1 MMTII
6 VTLEVFLIFF
16 LFLIFPLKEN
26 LGAVASLGVLMCM
39 VVTIV
44 GIKLWWFKHRLSF
57 EQTSTQNGAA
67 GGGTPPVIVPRR
79 SKQQKYKKD
88 KRYSQQ
94 IYDSVEVHGVFR
106 QKRED
111 ELEIQ
116 RPQQL
121 PPVRIRQH
129 SDSTSSLILPPPRN
143 KRRDQVHSTAFEDL
157 EIATPPLTTASSSD
171 LTAIRESNTKISL
184 TFEEFEKQ
192 FKLKEIKPEVNE
204 QPNSHEVIE
213 IPVPPLRLNRSSSAM
228 VKPEKTPRYLKS
240 SQSITIP
247 EFHKVIERRPTGFSR
262 PTEDLTKIDDYDEP
276 KLFETFGERRPT
288 GYIKYEEVDV
298 DLQEQYEKELNAELA
313 KDKRNWENS
322 PELPALD
329 ALRNERIIYNN
340 NLNESPEAQY
350 TEKYNFNVKSFKFSE
365 LEDVEYKEED
375 FKDQSKNKMA
385 EIKEISSVIFE
396 ELDTENFPNNEEVF
410 ATDYRSVNDRRP
422 TEFVKQ
428 SQTDE
433 VESVAEFKEPSAI
446 EFAKESSNAGEEF
459 VTVPLFKEPRPTEF
473 NKDTQSEEF
482 VTNLHSVG
490 KQRSTEYVNEPQTA
504 EEECV
509 TEFRSV
515 KERRPIEKF
524 VTEYRSV
531 QEADQREFITEYRS
545 VKERRPTE
553 FAKDSQQ
560 DFEEEFV
567 TEFRTV
573 KVKDPKKNEEYITEY
588 NSIKERRPFEFANE
602 SMFVGQTN
610 GNSEFFDSSSL
621 QEDFD
626 SQFTSWPQ
634 FEEKIETPKV
644 NVRRFNNHHLET
656 QISFEEEP
664 ELKEQTA
671 ISFNVNETND
681 KFTLNQRRPTGYVR
695 NWPESPELS
704 ETEEWQESSH
714 SQRKVYS
721 QVRSLMTTES
731 TTYFQQREVTFNSSN
746 VQHSKQEFDDDSAIK
761 QRRPT
766 GFVRNDDY
774 YVTFNDESDEDESES
789 QTHANEELEDSQS
802 PKVKFNDES
811 LKWTESETEKF
822 TLNKRR
828 PTGFIRTTNS
838 EELWNEINLQQ
849 DSEDVPKSQV
859 KFDKSTDFKDE
870 QDEWNS
876 DIKQRRPTGFI
887 WKMDMLELSDDENS
901 ALKARRPTGFNK
913 DLTLEDEEYSRN
925 NFENKEIPLSPTV
938 RFKEMEHSF
947 SDSENNSES
956 LIKQRRPTGFVRK
969 EELDKLEKQV
979 HFVKDKEESEHFS
992 KENEALKQRRPTGFV
1007 RKEEVNKQ
1015 VNFLL
1020 QQDNSEEEGATT
1032 EFGNEELRQRRPT
1045 GFARKKDL
1053 TFLENPPPLYQ
1064 PQTNDSNNHFDDQL
1078 WQEMEKDIENDF
1090 SHNIEEEFTKIR
1102 HSYEVHEADFLEKS
1116 PLNSPQQPLGFGKSI
1131 EDDWS
1136 NFENLK
1142 TQQITKANLQ
1152 SPQEI
1157 KITFSDPE
1165 LTAATT
1171 SILKEPKL
1179 DEDIQAKPRKSKVT
1193 FDFKTEEHVIP
1204 GRNAQRDLEFESD
1217 YDDDVYDK
1225 APPPIPPQPMQRL
1238 SNINYNTEATLTPIV
1253 TIPKT
1258 ISLFGSQISQEDND
1272 NEDSWSAIR
1281 KHRNLTVELQNVTA
1295 TTDAKLSS
1303 PPPDFNTPPPK
1314 PAYRNPMAQL
1324 AIQRAKEVRADMD
1337 GFKARSINDKKPE
1350 ASKRQKQKFLDL
1362 NNVDYEGTEA

>member
-1 MMTII
+1 
-6 VTLEVFLIFF
+6 
-16 LFLIFPLKEN
+16 
-26 LGAVASLGVLMCM
+26 MCM

-79 SKQQKYKKD
+79 SKTQKYKRN

-121 PPVRIRQH
+121 PPVRIRQL

-192 FKLKEIKPEVNE
+192 FKLKEIKPEVPE
-204 QPNSHEVIE
+204 PSTTHEVLE

-313 KDKRNWENS
+313 KDDRNWGN
-322 PELPALD
+322 PQELPALD

-340 NLNESPEAQY
+340 NLNESPDVQY
-350 TEKYNFNVKSFKFSE
+350 TEKYNFDVKSYKFSE

-375 FKDQSKNKMA
+375 FMDQRKNKMA
-385 EIKEISSVIFE
+385 EIKEISSVTFE
-396 ELDTENFPNNEEVF
+396 ELDTESYPNNEAVF
-410 ATDYRSVNDRRP
+410 AADYRSVNDRRP

-428 SQTDE
+428 PQRDE
-433 VESVAEFKEPSAI
+433 VESVTEFKTVKESRSREFDNGPPNDGDVYKTDFVSVKDRNAT
-446 EFAKESSNAGEEF
+446 EFAKESPNAGEEF
-459 VTVPLFKEPRPTEF
+459 VTEFRSVKERRPTEF
-473 NKDTQSEEF
+473 NKGTQSEEF
-482 VTNLHSVG
+482 VTEFHLVG
-490 KQRSTEYVNEPQTA
+490 KQRSTEYVNEPQSN

-509 TEFRSV
+509 TEL
-515 KERRPIEKF
+515 
-524 VTEYRSV
+524 
-531 QEADQREFITEYRS
+531 RS

-553 FAKDSQQ
+553 FVKDTQSDEEEEFLSVQEQKSMVNHPKATQKQLITEYRSVKEHRPTDFAKDYQQ

-567 TEFRTV
+567 TEFRSV
-573 KVKDPKKNEEYITEY
+573 KECRSTEYI
-588 NSIKERRPFEFANE
+588 KDEFA
-602 SMFVGQTN
+602 N
-610 GNSEFFDSSSL
+610 GNSEFFESSSL

-644 NVRRFNNHHLET
+644 NVRRFNNHHLES
-656 QISFEEEP
+656 QNSFEEEQDFLD
-664 ELKEQTA
+664 EKHKEQSS
-671 ISFNVNETND
+671 ISFNVSETND

-695 NWPESPELS
+695 NWPESPDLS
-704 ETEEWQESSH
+704 ETEEWQETSH
-714 SQRKVYS
+714 SQKKVYS

-731 TTYFQQREVTFNSSN
+731 TTYLQQREVTFESSTVQSSN
-746 VQHSKQEFDDDSAIK
+746 QEFDDNSAIK

-766 GFVRNDDY
+766 GFVRNNDY
-774 YVTFNDESDEDESES
+774 YVTFNDESDEDQNESPRH
-789 QTHANEELEDSQS
+789 TNEEMENFQP
-802 PKVKFNDES
+802 PKVKFNDEEFQT
-811 LKWTESETEKF
+811 WAESETEKF
-822 TLNKRR
+822 TLNQRR
-828 PTGFIRTTNS
+828 PTGFIRTTNT
-838 EELWNEINLQQ
+838 EDLWNEINLQQ
-849 DSEDVPKSQV
+849 DPEDFPKGQV

-870 QDEWNS
+870 QEIWNS

-887 WKMDMLELSDDENS
+887 RKMEMLELSDDENFTT
-901 ALKARRPTGFNK
+901 KERRP
-913 DLTLEDEEYSRN
+913 TLEDEEYSKHDW
-925 NFENKEIPLSPTV
+925 EYKDIPLSPNV

-969 EELDKLEKQV
+969 EELDKMEKQV
-979 HFVKDKEESEHFS
+979 NFQINEEDSENFS
-992 KENEALKQRRPTGFV
+992 QENEALKQRRPTGFV

-1015 VNFLL
+1015 VNFQL
-1020 QQDNSEEEGATT
+1020 QQNSDEEGTT
-1032 EFGNEELRQRRPT
+1032 KFGNEELRQRRPT

-1053 TFLENPPPLYQ
+1053 SFLENPPPLYQ
-1064 PQTNDSNNHFDDQL
+1064 AQTNDSRHEFDDQL

-1131 EDDWS
+1131 EDDWI
-1136 NFENLK
+1136 NFEQLK
-1142 TQQITKANLQ
+1142 TQQIAKANLQ

-1157 KITFSDPE
+1157 KITFSDAE

-1171 SILKEPKL
+1171 SILKEPKI

-1217 YDDDVYDK
+1217 YDDDDDVYNK
-1225 APPPIPPQPMQRL
+1225 PPPPIPPQPMQRL
-1238 SNINYNTEATLTPIV
+1238 SNINYNTESTLTPIV

-1258 ISLFGSQISQEDND
+1258 ISLFGSQISHEDND

-1281 KHRNLTVELQNVTA
+1281 KHRNLTVELQNITTTA
-1295 TTDAKLSS
+1295 DSKLSS

-1350 ASKRQKQKFLDL
+1350 ASKRNKQKFLDL
-1362 NNVDYEGTEA
+1362 NNDDYEGTEA